1 MLNTISEKLIDGI
14 HLCMT
19 KKTTHQSASSAVSW
33 DHYRAA
39 LAVLEE
45 GSLSAAARALGLTQP
60 TIGRQIEAL
69 EQSLGVTLFVR
80 SQHGLSATESALAL
94 RPFAES
100 LKNTTAALER
110 VIAAEAHEVRGT
122 VRVTASDV
130 IGIEVLPDIITR
142 LKETHPDLR
151 IELVLSSKSQDL
163 LSRDADIAV
172 RMAAPRQDVLLAKRA
187 GDITLG
193 LYAHRHYLEKHGM
206 PKDTADLANHSLIGF
221 DTVLPYMRVLQEK
234 FPFIQREKFSLRV
247 DNDIAQLAAI
257 RAGFGIGICQ
267 NLLARRNPD
276 LVHILPSALQ
286 INFPTWIVMHED
298 LKQNQRYRTTFDFL
312 AEGLKEYIGQT

>member
-1 MLNTISEKLIDGI
+1 
-14 HLCMT
+14 MT
-19 KKTTHQSASSAVSW
+19 KKITNNPANW

-45 GSLSAAARALGLTQP
+45 GSLSAAARALGMTQP

-94 RPFAES
+94 RPFAQN
-100 LKNTTAALER
+100 LKDTTAALER
-110 VIAAEAHEVRGT
+110 AIAAEAHEVRGT
-122 VRVTASDV
+122 VRITASDV
-130 IGIEVLPDIITR
+130 IGIEVLPAILAE
-142 LKETHPDLR
+142 LKQAHPDLR
-151 IELVLSSKSQDL
+151 IELVLSNKSQDL

-172 RMAAPRQDVLLAKRA
+172 RMVAPKQDVLLSKRV
-187 GDITLG
+187 GDISLG
-193 LYAHRHYLEKHGM
+193 LYAHRSYLEKYGT
-206 PKDTADLANHSLIGF
+206 PKDTDDLTSHSLIGF
-221 DTVLPYMRVLQEK
+221 DTMLPYMRVLQEK

-247 DNDIAQLAAI
+247 DNNIAQLAAI

-267 NLLARRNPD
+267 DLLAKRNPD
-276 LVHILPSALQ
+276 LLHILPSAFR

-312 AEGLKEYIGQT
+312 GEGLRRYIGIDQ